1 MAKSSTNWVTDPLK
15 WKLTGKIKGYA
26 KTKWKDDIVAVET
39 TNVKTF

>member
-1 MAKSSTNWVTDPLK
+1 METD
-15 WKLTGKIKGYA
+15 WKIKGYA